1 MSKTRFGHRH
11 VAAAAALLVLAGGAT
26 RLHAH
31 EINLKDLQIVHPN
44 TVEPADPK
52 VKDVAI
58 SMTIHNHGTSADR
71 LLTASSPLAEK
82 AEIHTPAS
90 DNGGAEPVI
99 DVPAGGTVK
108 LTSQGP
114 HVMLRG
120 LTEALTGYE
129 MFPLWLTFEKA
140 GKVEVEVMVEEND
153 ADLTGHEADHGH
165 GKEGN
170 KK

>member
-1 MSKTRFGHRH
+1 MLRILKYA
-11 VAAAAALLVLAGGAT
+11 VALVILAGGAT
-26 RLHAH
+26 RLPAH

-44 TVEPADPK
+44 TVEPADAK

-58 SMTIHNHGTSADR
+58 SMTIHNRGTSADR
-71 LLTASSPLAEK
+71 LLAASSPLAER
-82 AEIHTPAS
+82 AEIHTPSS
-90 DNGGAEPVI
+90 DKSGAEPAI
-99 DVPAGGTVK
+99 DLPAGGTVK

-140 GKVEVEVMVEEND
+140 GKVEIEVMVEEQD
-153 ADLTGHEADHGH
+153 
-165 GKEGN
+165 
-170 KK
+170 